1 MENNYKYMYQLGLLQ
16 NVLHEDTHIILDS
29 QSQTVVFSSSL
40 GKLSLLDLHLLIYVI
55 HTYAVGTIDI
65 DC

>member
-1 MENNYKYMYQLGLLQ
+1 MCGLLQ
-16 NVLHEDTHIILDS
+16 NVLHEDTLIILDS

-40 GKLSLLDLHLLIYVI
+40 GKCSLLDLHLLIYVI
-55 HTYAVGTIDI
+55 HTYVVGTIDI